1 MGTARKSYFYI
12 APIVSLFYYRSTR
25 VSCILLFKYGSWNIL
40 NTSSLSSIKTI
51 VVKLEFRDDEGTECR
66 TLSST
71 ISLYL
76 SSTFNFAL
84 LALRFQIKEF
94 PSSSNNST
102 LFLA

>member
-12 APIVSLFYYRSTR
+12 VPFVSLFYYRSPR
-25 VSCILLFKYGSWNIL
+25 VSFIPLFKYGSWNIL
-40 NTSSLSSIKTI
+40 NISSLSSIEMI
-51 VVKLEFRDDEGTECR
+51 VVTLEFRDNEGTESR
-66 TLSST
+66 TSST

-76 SSTFNFAL
+76 SSTSNFPL

-94 PSSSNNST
+94 PSSSNNLT

>member
-12 APIVSLFYYRSTR
+12 VPFVSLFYYRSTR

-51 VVKLEFRDDEGTECR
+51 LVKLEFRDNEGTECR
-66 TLSST
+66 TSST

-76 SSTFNFAL
+76 SSSSNFEL

-94 PSSSNNST
+94 PSSST
-102 LFLA
+102 I